1 MPSTF
6 RELKDNLKPFNIE
19 TWNHALGNF
28 TGEAEIQVAPNL
40 SELAS
45 TFENLEVALAW
56 LTIPKWGLDF
66 FDKYHCYMDDLIGQD
81 DVMVNNERPEIKSFH
96 E

>member
-1 MPSTF
+1 MLSTF

-45 TFENLEVALAW
+45 TFENLEVIFSLANY
-56 LTIPKWGLDF
+56 TGMGSRF
-66 FDKYHCYMDDLIGQD
+66 F
-81 DVMVNNERPEIKSFH
+81 
-96 E
+96 